1 MLAKTPVTI
10 VTGFLG
16 AGKTTLIRHLLA
28 HAGRRRL
35 ALIINEFGDVGV
47 DGELLKGCAD
57 AACPRE
63 AIIELANGCIC
74 CTVADDF
81 APAVTALLARDP
93 KPDHIVIETSGL
105 ALPKPLVK
113 AFDWPDLRTK
123 LTVDGVVAVVD
134 AAAVAEGRFADDPAR
149 IAEQRAA
156 DPSLDHDN
164 PLEEVYED
172 QLLCADLVVLNK
184 ADLVAPD
191 ALERLRAEIARSL
204 PRAVK
209 IAATR
214 EGAID
219 ANVLLGVRA
228 AAEDDLAARP
238 SHHDAEGEHDHDD
251 FDTFVVAIPP
261 TLDADALIDRLSEAT
276 QAHDILRIKGFVEVA
291 GKPMRML
298 VQGVGSRFR
307 RDFDRP
313 WSADEPRGEPAC
325 RDRPEGRRPRGGRRG
340 ARRLRSDA
348 HPPHRDPLARRNGR
362 SGRSRPDAGGCR
374 LPLVLRQRP
383 QCARAR
389 L

>member
-1 MLAKTPVTI
+1 MFAKTPVTI

-16 AGKTTLIRHLLA
+16 AGKTTLIRHILG
-28 HAGRRRL
+28 HADGRRL

-47 DGELLKGCAD
+47 DGELLKSCAD
-57 AACPRE
+57 DACPRE
-63 AIIELANGCIC
+63 SIIELANGCIC

-81 APAVTALLARDP
+81 APAVKALLAREP

-113 AFDWPDLRTK
+113 AFDWPELRAR

-172 QLLCADLVVLNK
+172 QLLCADLVLLNK
-184 ADLVAPD
+184 ADLVEPARLD
-191 ALERLRAEIARSL
+191 ALRAEIGARL

-214 EGAID
+214 EGAVD
-219 ANVLLGVRA
+219 VDLLLGVKA
-228 AAEDDLAARP
+228 AAEDDLEARP
-238 SHHDAEGEHDHDD
+238 SHHEGTIEHDHDD
-251 FDTFVVAIPP
+251 FDTFVV
-261 TLDADALIDRLSEAT
+261 TLPAARDPDALIDRLSEAT
-276 QAHDILRIKGFVEVA
+276 RAHDILRIKGFVEVA

-298 VQGVGSRFR
+298 VQGVGQRFR

-313 WSADEPRGEPAC
+313 WSAGEQRAS
-325 RDRPEGRRPRGGRRG
+325 RLVVIAQKGVDRAAVAAALGG
-340 ARRLRSDA
+340 
-348 HPPHRDPLARRNGR
+348 
-362 SGRSRPDAGGCR
+362 
-374 LPLVLRQRP
+374 
-383 QCARAR
+383 
-389 L
+389 